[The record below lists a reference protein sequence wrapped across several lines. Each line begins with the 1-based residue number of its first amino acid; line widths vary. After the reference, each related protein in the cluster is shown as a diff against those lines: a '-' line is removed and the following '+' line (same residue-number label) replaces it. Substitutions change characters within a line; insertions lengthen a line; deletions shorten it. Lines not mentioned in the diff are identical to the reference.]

1 MKSTTS
7 LVARQ
12 YRLREWADQICE
24 CNNRPSNL
32 TVKEWCSQ
40 HQITAANY
48 YYRLRQ
54 VRKEC
59 LENLPKEPESQ
70 NIVPVPSKL
79 ITSVPS
85 IPSCLEVS
93 VNHVC
98 IRVTEST
105 TPDLLKMVLQVIAN
119 AEQC

>member
-12 YRLREWADQICE
+12 YRLHEWADQICE

-40 HQITAANY
+40 HQITVANY

-54 VRKEC
+54 VRKQC
-59 LENLPKEPESQ
+59 LENLSKESESQ
-70 NIVPVPSKL
+70 NIVPVPSEL

-85 IPSCLEVS
+85 VPSCLEVS

-98 IRVTEST
+98 IRVSEST
-105 TPDLLKMVLQVIAN
+105 TPDLLKMVLQVIAD
-119 AEQC
+119 AE